1 MLGITTKYLSP
12 TNTRGA
18 RIKATVWDWTKQKN
32 RSVEISYP
40 HQFSNELC
48 HFEAVKA
55 LVKKLD
61 LQVSTDNMRFGG
73 LQDGYCFCF
82 ESSIVREGKNDL

>member
-12 TNTRGA
+12 SNTRGA
-18 RIKATVWDWTKQKN
+18 RIKATVWNWARNKEESAT
-32 RSVEISYP
+32 ISYP
-40 HQFSNELC
+40 HQLSGELC

-61 LQVSTDNMRFGG
+61 LQVNTENMRFGG
-73 LQDGYCFCF
+73 LENGYCFCF
-82 ESSIVREGKNDL
+82 ESSIIREDK